1 MEMASSR
8 ATAARDGKLIFII
21 SPGRSGSTLI
31 ERVLSSAPS
40 VFAMGEFF
48 CLWRLPLSEL
58 RCSCGSRPQD
68 CDVWSEVLRGA
79 AITPEALKR
88 LRWLEDTV
96 SRHRF
101 VARHRFEPQLL
112 SNEPEAIEFLDM
124 QARLFDQIRK
134 VTGRST
140 LVDNSKAGSRA
151 WILTERFAPTYI
163 HVYREPH
170 DVIVAMRKPKLDH
183 ATNRPMAQNRVR
195 RAARNWILLELS
207 AALLSRKADV
217 RRLNYRDFCAAPRSA
232 LKAALGSNHADL
244 QAAIEWVDESC
255 LKTPSNY
262 HSLHGN
268 PDRFSQ
274 DGVIR
279 IKERPVDA
287 SGLPWHEKAAA
298 FALSRALGAV
308 FR

>member
-1 MEMASSR
+1 SQSDTAVPPWSQSMIAVPIPLQGTRDRGIVRRCEGAAVRRQRMEMASSR

-112 SNEPEAIEFLDM
+112 SNEP
-124 QARLFDQIRK
+124 
-134 VTGRST
+134 
-140 LVDNSKAGSRA
+140 
-151 WILTERFAPTYI
+151 
-163 HVYREPH
+163 
-170 DVIVAMRKPKLDH
+170 
-183 ATNRPMAQNRVR
+183 
-195 RAARNWILLELS
+195 
-207 AALLSRKADV
+207 
-217 RRLNYRDFCAAPRSA
+217 
-232 LKAALGSNHADL
+232 
-244 QAAIEWVDESC
+244 
-255 LKTPSNY
+255 
-262 HSLHGN
+262 
-268 PDRFSQ
+268 
-274 DGVIR
+274 
-279 IKERPVDA
+279 
-287 SGLPWHEKAAA
+287 
-298 FALSRALGAV
+298 
-308 FR
+308 